1 MPFMSSNSFLEVFA
15 KSPLK
20 PLEEHINTVHEC
32 SQGLLPFFEAV
43 FAKDWKTAEKL
54 QHDISHL
61 ERKADALKR
70 ELRVNLP
77 AGIFMPIQRQDLL
90 DLLSQQDKIANRARD
105 ISGLMLGRELAI
117 HESLHD
123 LFRNFV
129 MRSIDATRQAQNVT
143 NELDELLETGFKGRE
158 VKVVEDMIDQLDQ
171 IEDDTDKMQVVLRRE
186 LWKLESQLNPVDV
199 MFLYK
204 VIEWIGDLADISQRV
219 GSRLELMLAS

>member
-1 MPFMSSNSFLEVFA
+1 
-15 KSPLK
+15 
-20 PLEEHINTVHEC
+20 
-32 SQGLLPFFEAV
+32 
-43 FAKDWKTAEKL
+43 
-54 QHDISHL
+54 
-61 ERKADALKR
+61 
-70 ELRVNLP
+70 
-77 AGIFMPIQRQDLL
+77 
-90 DLLSQQDKIANRARD
+90 
-105 ISGLMLGRELAI
+105 MLGRQLAI